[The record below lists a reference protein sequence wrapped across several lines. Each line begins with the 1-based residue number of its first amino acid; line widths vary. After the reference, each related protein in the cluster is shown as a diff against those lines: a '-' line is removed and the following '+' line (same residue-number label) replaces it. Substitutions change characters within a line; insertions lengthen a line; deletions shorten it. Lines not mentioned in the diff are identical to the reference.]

1 MHSSSFIWLA
11 LTLMVVWLVL
21 KIALA
26 VTSVLLHLLW
36 IAAIIFAVLWIFGQF
51 TGNKRAT

>member
-1 MHSSSFIWLA
+1 MRSSSLIWLA
-11 LTLMVVWLVL
+11 ITLMVVWVVL

-26 VTSVLLHLLW
+26 ITSGLLHLLW
-36 IAAIIFAVLWIFGQF
+36 IAAIIFAVLWIFGQL

>member
-1 MHSSSFIWLA
+1 MRSSSLIWLA
-11 LTLMVVWLVL
+11 LTLMVVWVVL

-26 VTSVLLHLLW
+26 ITSGLLHLLW
-36 IAAIIFAVLWIFGQF
+36 IAAIIFAVLWIFGQL